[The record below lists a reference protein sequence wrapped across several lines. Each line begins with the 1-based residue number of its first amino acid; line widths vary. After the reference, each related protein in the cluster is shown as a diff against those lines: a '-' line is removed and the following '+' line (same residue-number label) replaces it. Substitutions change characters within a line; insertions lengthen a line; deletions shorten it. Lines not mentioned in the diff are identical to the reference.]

1 MTEENKGKVQQMRLK
16 MKFQRSVSIIKE
28 EVSDVESENEDSE
41 ESVESQKEP
50 AEDEAEAE
58 NTMENKSEV

>member
-28 EVSDVESENEDSE
+28 EVSDAESENEDSE
-41 ESVESQKEP
+41 ESFESQK
-50 AEDEAEAE
+50 
-58 NTMENKSEV
+58 